1 MSEISVTCPVCD
13 YPSVQSTTC
22 PNCGTDLSVLKM
34 VVALEPVLPTIAAKP
49 STSRRKLIL
58 ISIGSALLG
67 IVFGVSVQS
76 LFNQS
81 WITSTNSPS
90 APLTQPETQTNAQ
103 LKQAQKT
110 IQRLQVQVKEKEHIY
125 RVKPGDSLAKIS
137 KKVYGNLESINLILE
152 SNPRLKS
159 NPNEIYTGELIDL
172 SLAKN
177 E

>member
-1 MSEISVTCPVCD
+1 
-13 YPSVQSTTC
+13 
-22 PNCGTDLSVLKM
+22 M
-34 VVALEPVLPTIAAKP
+34 VVALEPVLPAIAVNP

-58 ISIGSALLG
+58 ISIGTALLG
-67 IVFGVSVQS
+67 IAFGVGVQS

-81 WITSTNSPS
+81 LMTSTNYLS
-90 APLTQPETQTNAQ
+90 APLTQPETQTKVQ

-110 IQRLQVQVKEKEHIY
+110 IQKLQAQVKEKERIY

-152 SNPRLKS
+152 ANPRLKS
-159 NPNEIYTGELIDL
+159 NPNEIYAGELLDL
-172 SLAKN
+172 SLTKN